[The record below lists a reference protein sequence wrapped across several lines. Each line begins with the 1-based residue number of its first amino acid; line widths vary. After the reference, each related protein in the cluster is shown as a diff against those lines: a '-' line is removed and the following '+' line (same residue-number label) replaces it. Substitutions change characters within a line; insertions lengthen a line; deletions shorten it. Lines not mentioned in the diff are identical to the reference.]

1 MHSSI
6 RIPAILQD
14 SVIKYTRLQS
24 GRVPFSTFISYK
36 SQEKLQVTILIKK
49 YIDYNELCRR
59 MWVLRV
65 RSRFLYGHRGRI
77 DACVLA
83 VLACSASRCLH
94 TYECRRS
101 SFLSIYFRL
110 NISGKQTQTW
120 YVCFFFVNRFNEQLH
135 FRARMVCQ
143 CLPFTAGVL
152 ALVENVGCVEN
163 IPISPEKTFGCT
175 NSQ

>member
-1 MHSSI
+1 MTTHLIFNLRVEIEDTFEHSH
-6 RIPAILQD
+6 PCH
-14 SVIKYTRLQS
+14 TS
-24 GRVPFSTFISYK
+24 GFRYQVHTPSKWACTIFYFYK
-36 SQEKLQVTILIKK
+36 LPEVQSQEKITGVKILIKK

-77 DACVLA
+77 DTGVLA

-120 YVCFFFVNRFNEQLH
+120 YVCFFL
-135 FRARMVCQ
+135 
-143 CLPFTAGVL
+143 
-152 ALVENVGCVEN
+152 
-163 IPISPEKTFGCT
+163 
-175 NSQ
+175 